1 MGNRTASRSN
11 ATTKAKPKRKRIPSE
26 AEVKVETNV
35 EVKSNIMR
43 NSGLGAIFAA
53 IMAVCGVVL
62 FFMTYFTVAEYERAV
77 LTRFGQIQSVRDPG
91 LHFKVPFVNSV
102 TFYRTDIQ
110 ATGPKQPVNT
120 YTIDNQE
127 VDVLFTIHFQI
138 DPKNI
143 EFIYRNAQDYQ
154 PRMEA
159 MAIDRLKA
167 EMGKINVAHVAEK
180 RSVLRDSIKNAI
192 ATDALAKYGVT
203 VVDFQLTNLEYTKS
217 FKAAVEAAAA
227 AKANVETREQERAQ
241 AMLTAERARVEARGR
256 ADALLFEREA
266 EAKAIKLKGEAEA
279 AAIKARADALA
290 SNAQLVE
297 LEKAQR
303 WDGKLPT
310 QMFGSAPVPFLNI
323 EKGK

>member
-1 MGNRTASRSN
+1 MGNRTTGRSGD
-11 ATTKAKPKRKRIPSE
+11 ATKAKPRRKRIPSK
-26 AEVKVETNV
+26 AKVIVETNV
-35 EVKSNIMR
+35 EVKSNIMI

-53 IMAVCGVVL
+53 ILAVCGVVL

-77 LTRFGQIQSVRDPG
+77 LTRFGQVQSVEGPG
-91 LHFKVPFVNSV
+91 LHFKMPFVNSV
-102 TFYRTDIQ
+102 QFYRTDIQ
-110 ATGPKQPVNT
+110 ASATRQPINT

-127 VDVLFTIHFQI
+127 VDVMFTIHFRLTP
-138 DPKNI
+138 DKI
-143 EFIYRNAQDYQ
+143 EFVYRNAQDYQ
-154 PRMEA
+154 PRLEA

-167 EMGKINVAHVAEK
+167 EMGKVNVAHVAEK
-180 RSVLRDSIKNAI
+180 RGAIRDSIKNAI
-192 ATDALAKYGVT
+192 ATDALEKYGVT

-241 AMLTAERARVEARGR
+241 ALLTAERARVEAKGR

-266 EAKAIKLKGEAEA
+266 EAKAIRLKGEAEA

-290 SNAQLVE
+290 SNQQLVE

>member
-1 MGNRTASRSN
+1 MGSRN
-11 ATTKAKPKRKRIPSE
+11 GVFAPIF
-26 AEVKVETNV
+26 
-35 EVKSNIMR
+35 
-43 NSGLGAIFAA
+43 GAIAVVA
-53 IMAVCGVVL
+53 TIML
-62 FFMTYFTVAEYERAV
+62 FFGTYFTVSENERAV

-91 LHFKVPFVNSV
+91 LHFKLPFVNS
-102 TFYRTDIQ
+102 TAFYRIDIQ

-127 VDVLFTIHFQI
+127 VDVLFTIHYRI
-138 DPKNI
+138 DPKSI

-154 PRMEA
+154 PRLEA

-180 RSVLRDSIKNAI
+180 RGLLRDSIKNAI
-192 ATDALAKYGVT
+192 AVDALEKYGVT

-227 AKANVETREQERAQ
+227 AKANVETREQERVQ
-241 AMLTAERARVEARGR
+241 ALLTAERMRVEAKGK
-256 ADALLFEREA
+256 ADSYLFEREA
-266 EAKAIKLKGEAEA
+266 EAKGIKLKGEAEA

-297 LEKAQR
+297 LEKAQK
-303 WDGKLPT
+303 WDGQLPK
-310 QMFGSAPVPFLNI
+310 QIFAGAPVPFMPI
-323 EKGK
+323 DQVKK

>member
-1 MGNRTASRSN
+1 MGS
-11 ATTKAKPKRKRIPSE
+11 K
-26 AEVKVETNV
+26 
-35 EVKSNIMR
+35 
-43 NSGLGAIFAA
+43 NSVFAPIFGAI
-53 IMAVCGVVL
+53 IVVGLLTL
-62 FFMTYFTVAEYERAV
+62 FFGTYFTVNENERAV

-91 LHFKVPFVNSV
+91 LHFKLPFVNSV

-127 VDVLFTIHFQI
+127 VDVQFTIHFRV
-138 DPKNI
+138 DPKSI
-143 EFIYRNAQDYQ
+143 EFIYRNAQDFQ

-180 RSVLRDSIKNAI
+180 RGVLRDAIKNAI
-192 ATDALAKYGVT
+192 AKDALEKYGVT

-241 AMLTAERARVEARGR
+241 AMLTAERARVEAKGR

-297 LEKAQR
+297 LEKAQK
-303 WDGKLPT
+303 WNGALPQ
-310 QMFGSAPVPFLNI
+310 QMFAGAPMPFLSLDSNPVPAL
-323 EKGK
+323 KK